1 MIVRSHFSFR
11 KAIFMVCI
19 AYYTKKVEER
29 EGSLINMNQYGYQ
42 QYKTQSINTMTQA
55 EMLILLYDELIKRL
69 TRAEIAL
76 KNQNYTAFDEA
87 VTRCR
92 EIVRY
97 LSSTLDKKYAISQE
111 LDRMYEYFQYEL
123 SRLSAGRKPEVIEE
137 IKPLIIELRD
147 TFKEADKINSA
158 NQKK

>member
-1 MIVRSHFSFR
+1 
-11 KAIFMVCI
+11 
-19 AYYTKKVEER
+19 
-29 EGSLINMNQYGYQ
+29 
-42 QYKTQSINTMTQA
+42 MTQA

-97 LSSTLDKKYAISQE
+97 LSSTLDKKYAISHE

-123 SRLSAGRKPEVIEE
+123 SRLFL
-137 IKPLIIELRD
+137 PLS
-147 TFKEADKINSA
+147 FFH
-158 NQKK
+158 

>member
-1 MIVRSHFSFR
+1 M
-11 KAIFMVCI
+11 
-19 AYYTKKVEER
+19 
-29 EGSLINMNQYGYQ
+29 EGSLININQNGYQ

-97 LSSTLDKKYAISQE
+97 LSSSLFKGIGVKQ
-111 LDRMYEYFQYEL
+111 
-123 SRLSAGRKPEVIEE
+123 SAM
-137 IKPLIIELRD
+137 
-147 TFKEADKINSA
+147 N
-158 NQKK
+158 

>member
-1 MIVRSHFSFR
+1 MLI
-11 KAIFMVCI
+11 IL
-19 AYYTKKVEER
+19 KKVEER

-97 LSSTLDKKYAISQE
+97 LAHWTKS
-111 LDRMYEYFQYEL
+111 M
-123 SRLSAGRKPEVIEE
+123 LSAM
-137 IKPLIIELRD
+137 
-147 TFKEADKINSA
+147 N
-158 NQKK
+158 

>member
-1 MIVRSHFSFR
+1 
-11 KAIFMVCI
+11 
-19 AYYTKKVEER
+19 
-29 EGSLINMNQYGYQ
+29 
-42 QYKTQSINTMTQA
+42 
-55 EMLILLYDELIKRL
+55 MLILLYDELIKRL

-97 LSSTLDKKYAISQE
+97 LSSTLDKKYAISHE